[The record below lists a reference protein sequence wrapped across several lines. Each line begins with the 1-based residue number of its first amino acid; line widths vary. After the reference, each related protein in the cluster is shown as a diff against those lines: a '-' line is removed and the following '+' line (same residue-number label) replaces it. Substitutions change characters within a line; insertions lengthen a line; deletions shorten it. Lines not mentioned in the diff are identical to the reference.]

1 MARKVKKE
9 YLKKFKKEARKS
21 APRNEDTDEP
31 ESRLKSETKHG
42 IIIVGIFTITVLV
55 VLSLFGWAGSIGKG
69 IDMALRYGFGWGRYV
84 VPVIGTV
91 IGFFYARPRQYS
103 IRPMK
108 YIGLGLFILSCTGL
122 LHLLFIPFA
131 EATAH
136 FAEGTGGGYVG
147 LLLSYIFQKWFGL
160 WAGGIIL
167 FALLVVSML
176 IMFDVSLKRLYES
189 GNIIK
194 RLMRRFGEF
203 RYRLRSNMQTA
214 TDSTDG
220 EIAYDGETNA
230 EFGVTQVAKE
240 AQADA
245 NDKEAQADANDNE
258 SESKDVAHEHEEQ
271 MDMFPEKK
279 KAPRKKIDI
288 PIDLL
293 ESSSMKPLSGDI
305 EAHKEKIQKTLT
317 NFGIEVE
324 MGDIKVGPT
333 VTQYTLK
340 PAEGVKLSQ
349 ITTLGNDLSLAL
361 AAHPIRIEA
370 PIPGKSLVG
379 IEVPNEAVA
388 VVKLKDILMSGEFKK
403 CKSKLTVGLGRDVA
417 GHPWLADIDPMPHL
431 LIAGAT
437 GSGKSVCLNAI
448 LLSLLYQ
455 NSPDKLKLILVDP
468 KRVELSVYNGIP
480 HLITPVINEIDKA
493 INALRWVVA
502 EMDRRFQLLSKTG
515 HRNIHA
521 YNRDN
526 GDTMPYLVVAID
538 EMADLMS
545 VAANEVEAAIIRLA
559 QMARAVGIHLIL
571 ATQRPSVDIIT
582 GLIKANITHRI
593 AFSVAS
599 STDSRTILDTSGA
612 DKLLGRGD
620 MLYISPQLSK
630 PKRLQGAYV
639 TDQEISRVT
648 SFLKEKDS
656 PEYQDEVIEKVV
668 DRTLVGNFE
677 DLGDDELLDQ
687 AKELVIRAGKA
698 SASYLQRRLRIGY
711 ARAARLLDILEEQG
725 VIGPGEGAKPREILI
740 SDDDRF
746 GFNSVDNEHKI
757 DEDNESEAEEVDE
770 PDESE
775 EEYRS

>member
-1 MARKVKKE
+1 M
-9 YLKKFKKEARKS
+9 KKFKKEARKS
-21 APRNEDTDEP
+21 APRDKDTDEP

-42 IIIVGIFTITVLV
+42 IIVVGIFAVTVLV
-55 VLSLFGWAGSIGKG
+55 VLSLFDWAGSIGKG
-69 IDMALRYGFGWGRYV
+69 IDTALRYGFGWGRYV
-84 VPVIGTV
+84 VPVIGAV
-91 IGFFYARPRQYS
+91 IGFFYIRSQRYS
-103 IRPMK
+103 MRSMN
-108 YIGLGLFILSCTGL
+108 YVGLGLFILSFTGL
-122 LHLLFIPFA
+122 LHLIFIPFA
-131 EATAH
+131 EATTH
-136 FAEGTGGGYVG
+136 FAEGTGGGYSG
-147 LLLSYIFQKWFGL
+147 LLLSYIFQKWLGP

-176 IMFDVSLKRLYES
+176 IMFDVSLRRLYES
-189 GNIIK
+189 GNVIK

-203 RYRLRSNMQTA
+203 RYRLRSNMQTT
-214 TDSTDG
+214 TDSTED
-220 EIAYDGETNA
+220 ETVHDGETDA
-230 EFGVTQVAKE
+230 EFGVKRVAKE

-245 NDKEAQADANDNE
+245 NDD
-258 SESKDVAHEHEEQ
+258 ESKGHDAVHGNEEQ

-279 KAPRKKIDI
+279 KVPRKKIDI

-293 ESSSMKPLSGDI
+293 ESSNTKPLSGDI
-305 EAHKEKIQKTLT
+305 EAHKEKIQKTLV

-324 MGDIKVGPT
+324 MGDTQVGPT
-333 VTQYTLK
+333 VTQYSLK

-349 ITTLGNDLSLAL
+349 ITTLSNDLSLAL

-388 VVKLKDILMSGEFKK
+388 VVKLKDILMSSEFKK
-403 CKSKLTVGLGRDVA
+403 RKSKLTVGLGRDVA
-417 GHPWLADIDPMPHL
+417 GHAWLADIDPMPHL

-437 GSGKSVCLNAI
+437 GSGKSVCLNAV

-455 NSPDKLKLILVDP
+455 NSPDELKLILIDP
-468 KRVELSVYNGIP
+468 KRVELSVYNSIP

-526 GDTMPYLVVAID
+526 GDTMTYLVIAID

-582 GLIKANITHRI
+582 GLIKANITTRI

-620 MLYISPQLSK
+620 MLYISSQLSK

-656 PEYQDEVIEKVV
+656 PEYQEEVIEKVV
-668 DRTLVGNFE
+668 DQTLVGNFE
-677 DLGDDELLDQ
+677 DLCDDELLDQ
-687 AKELVIRAGKA
+687 AKELVITAGKA

-740 SDDDRF
+740 A
-746 GFNSVDNEHKI
+746 GEEECNEEEHG
-757 DEDNESEAEEVDE
+757 DLPVENEGDGNIGDQDQDEVDDE
-770 PDESE
+770 PE